1 MINQIKFILILIL
14 FDKFMQEKIIIDRAY
29 VENPALYKNEICSY
43 NGNPKVKSNETIECS
58 CYSSFV
64 DEPRD
69 DYKKYVGNQMV
80 HCSYKRKKRFTTF
93 FLAGLIPMGLDYF
106 YLEHYI
112 YFLIVFT
119 AFILMVIS
127 YIVNF
132 LMSYKLREM
141 YEESKYKYN
150 DKSDSNRRYN
160 RGAKSNKKDDKE
172 QLKKCLDIH
181 GIINRI
187 FSVLFIIYWIV
198 DIVLQA
204 RGIVKDRYGVE
215 TEDDMDSLF
224 SREET

>member
-132 LMSYKLREM
+132 FMSYQLKEM

-224 SREET
+224 SKEET